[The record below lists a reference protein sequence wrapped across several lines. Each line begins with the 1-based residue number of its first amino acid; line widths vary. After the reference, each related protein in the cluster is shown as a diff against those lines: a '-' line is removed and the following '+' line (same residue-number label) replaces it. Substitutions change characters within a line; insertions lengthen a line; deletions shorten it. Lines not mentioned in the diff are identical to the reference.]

1 MKKISDLPEMDKPR
15 EKLIRNGAS
24 SLSDVELLAVL
35 IGKGYSK
42 KDVLQVALDVKTR
55 YGDKLDKI
63 EYDELR
69 NIKGIGEVKAC
80 QILSSFELARR
91 YFGKK
96 DVKITFPEDVLPFV
110 RDFRDK
116 KQEHFICISLNGA
129 NEIIKHRVITIGQ
142 MNFNHVHPRD
152 IFSDILMDHA
162 ASVILVHNHPNGNA
176 EPSKDDVELTKKM
189 ILAGELLG
197 IKIHDQY
204 YRIKKWLYKHERTRI
219 DLI

>member
-42 KDVLQVALDVKTR
+42 KDVLQVALDIKTQ

-63 EYDELR
+63 EYNELR
-69 NIKGIGEVKAC
+69 NIKGIGEAKAC

-96 DVKITFPEDVLPFV
+96 DVKITFPSDVLPFV
-110 RDFRDK
+110 RDICDK

-129 NEIIKHRVITIGQ
+129 NEIIEKRVITVGL
-142 MNFNHVHPRD
+142 MNFNYVHPRD
-152 IFSDILMDHA
+152 IFSDVLTDHA
-162 ASVILVHNHPNGNA
+162 ASVILVHNHPSGNN
-176 EPSKDDVELTKKM
+176 EPSKDDIELTKRL
-189 ILAGELLG
+189 IEAGELLG
-197 IKIHDQY
+197 IKIHDH
-204 YRIKKWLYKHERTRI
+204 IIVSKKGHTSMKEQG
-219 DLI
+219 LI